1 MLTEKENTTACF
13 ADRGLCE
20 TKTQTFF
27 NIVGDNMVY
36 VTVTMQKLPKEIHIS
51 KDKQR
56 YKSVREFLEF
66 TAETMDYLDIGQ
78 PFSSQS

>member
-36 VTVTMQKLPKEIHIS
+36 VTV
-51 KDKQR
+51 
-56 YKSVREFLEF
+56 REFLEF